1 MTKPAAIQTD
11 SNRYTAPIRNCREV
25 AEIMWARGDRTITAG
40 TVWHCEQRALRKL
53 RPLLA
58 AYAEERESS

>member
-1 MTKPAAIQTD
+1 MIEPTTQTD
-11 SNRYTAPIRNCREV
+11 IDRYTAPIRNYREV
-25 AEIMWARGDRTITAG
+25 AEIMRERGDRTITAG

-58 AYAEERESS
+58 AYVNEETSS